1 MCRCRP
7 AVANASRRHFP
18 SIYGRTALGLG
29 VPPSSDFPV
38 VLPFGLEVGKVGSAS
53 PCPVGRKVTRVSRK
67 AGTSTGTGRGTDG
80 WSIQSCIQSL
90 KRTGLDRA
98 RTCSVINGRSI
109 SDAGIASEIARTRFV
124 PITEIQRTHANEPR
138 TSNRPT
144 RTGPMRCRP
153 DAVPTPEPDPLD
165 RHALV
170 IYKPYAEMTIG
181 ELAFTID
188 EYDQA
193 QSLSDRNRQIL
204 QGLIDEIVR
213 R

>member
-1 MCRCRP
+1 
-7 AVANASRRHFP
+7 
-18 SIYGRTALGLG
+18 
-29 VPPSSDFPV
+29 
-38 VLPFGLEVGKVGSAS
+38 
-53 PCPVGRKVTRVSRK
+53 
-67 AGTSTGTGRGTDG
+67 
-80 WSIQSCIQSL
+80 
-90 KRTGLDRA
+90 
-98 RTCSVINGRSI
+98 
-109 SDAGIASEIARTRFV
+109 
-124 PITEIQRTHANEPR
+124 
-138 TSNRPT
+138 
-144 RTGPMRCRP
+144 MRCRP